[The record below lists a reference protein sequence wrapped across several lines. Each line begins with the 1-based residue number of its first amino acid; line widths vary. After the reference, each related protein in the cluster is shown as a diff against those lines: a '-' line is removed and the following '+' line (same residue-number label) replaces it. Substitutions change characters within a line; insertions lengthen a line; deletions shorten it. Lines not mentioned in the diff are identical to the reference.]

1 MSDPTPAGAMTSPRQ
16 APAPRAAAPRVA
28 VVGIHGYGAS
38 HVINALT
45 LQAQGR
51 ARLVGLVDPVPGPIE
66 RDGVRLGLDELP
78 PIHPSIDSLI
88 AEAEVDVVAIATPLH
103 THAELA
109 ITALKAGADVLLEKP
124 PVTDLTDFARVGEAQ
139 RATGGLIQVGF
150 QSLGSHALGAL
161 TAAIDNGHL
170 GRIVSIGAVGS
181 WTRDR
186 GYWTRAR
193 WAGRRSLDGVAVVDG
208 AVANP
213 FAHAVMTALR
223 IAGWSTPG
231 SVREV
236 QCDLRRVNPIE
247 ADDTSS
253 VRILSSE
260 FEKARFA
267 GAITCAFTLAG
278 PDEDD
283 PFILVRGTAGSA
295 RLEYTTDRLSFDGGG
310 SAAYGRDD
318 LLGNLLDARAGRAEL
333 ISPFEFTGAFVRVI
347 DGVAAAPVREIDQR
361 FVTWQGS
368 GLAARPVLRDA
379 PCTMLRAAGE
389 GRLFRELDDL
399 PWRD

>member
-1 MSDPTPAGAMTSPRQ
+1 MTDLTPAGAMTSPR
-16 APAPRAAAPRVA
+16 PTTAPRAAAPRVA

-38 HVINALT
+38 HVINALA
-45 LQAQGR
+45 LQARGR

-66 RDGVRLGLDELP
+66 RDGVRLGLHELP
-78 PIHPSIDSLI
+78 PIHASIEALI
-88 AEAEVDVVAIATPLH
+88 AEAHVDVVVIATPLH

-109 ITALKAGADVLLEKP
+109 ITALEAGADVLLEKP
-124 PVTDLTDFARVGEAQ
+124 PVTDLTDFERVSGAQ

-161 TAAIDNGHL
+161 TAAIDSGDL

-223 IAGWSTPG
+223 IAGWSLPG

-253 VRILSSE
+253 LRILPSQRE
-260 FEKARFA
+260 NVRFA

-278 PDEDD
+278 PREDD
-283 PFILVRGTAGSA
+283 PFILVRGTAGSV
-295 RLEYTTDRLSFDGGG
+295 RLDYTTDRLSFEGGG
-310 SAAYGRDD
+310 SAAYGRND
-318 LLGNLLDARAGRAEL
+318 LLGNLLEARAGRAEL
-333 ISPFEFTGAFVRVI
+333 ISPFESTGAFVRVI
-347 DGVAAAPVREIDQR
+347 DGVAAAPVHEIDER
-361 FVTWQGS
+361 FVAWQGS
-368 GLAARPVLRDA
+368 GPGARPVLEDA
-379 PCTMLRAAGE
+379 ARVMLRAAGE